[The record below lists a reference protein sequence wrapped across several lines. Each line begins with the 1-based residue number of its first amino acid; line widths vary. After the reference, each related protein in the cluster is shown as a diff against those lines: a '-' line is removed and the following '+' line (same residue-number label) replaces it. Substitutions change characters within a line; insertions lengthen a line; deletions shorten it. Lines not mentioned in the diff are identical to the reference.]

1 MQGMKVTATWQPLR
15 GRCIVAPLFDGRIE
29 WGPVADRARDEEVSE
44 MNQYLLVAGL
54 LGELTAELQ
63 RLERW
68 QADHPGSEA
77 LASEL
82 PFCVDTLSFDQWLQ
96 FVLIPRMEQQQEP
109 YPWPLQ
115 QHAWLG
121 VHFFQPTESRH
132 YLWFLKFALDERGLL
147 ISSGPKHFMDQVVET
162 LGYKLTGELDEE
174 KAQRLAD
181 NPYTFRPAEAKMASV
196 HAKLARQL
204 EQAPSAYYE
213 ALCHYLAAPGEEGW
227 QALGL
232 QGFAD
237 LAEQLQVER
246 NLALV
251 CKALPVLPQ
260 APLYALCQSLENAP
274 LPPALQGALLE
285 RIGKE
290 QECAEPDPETLAYL
304 CRALASCPG
313 NGLRT
318 NKLLTLLQTRP
329 SPSLLLAIAG
339 RLWPDL
345 KHPELLGLFLEQLAL
360 QPTQFFNQVFAE
372 LVTLP
377 ALRNDMLA
385 KLRDPERSEA
395 LGLAIGR
402 LFAAT

>member
-1 MQGMKVTATWQPLR
+1 MSATPTHINTLTEFLTQAGTR
-15 GRCIVAPLFDGRIE
+15 FQLFDMGRQVR
-29 WGPVADRARDEEVSE
+29 P
-44 MNQYLLVAGL
+44 
-54 LGELTAELQ
+54 
-63 RLERW
+63 
-68 QADHPGSEA
+68 
-77 LASEL
+77 LAS
-82 PFCVDTLSFDQWLQ
+82 DT
-96 FVLIPRMEQQQEP
+96 FVRIEQQQEP

-121 VHFFQPTESRH
+121 VHFFQPSEARH

-147 ISSGPKHFMDQVVET
+147 VSSGPKHFMDQVVET

-181 NPYTFRPAEAKMASV
+181 NPYTFRPAEAKMASL

-213 ALCHYLAAPGEEGW
+213 ALCHYLAAPDEHGW
-227 QALGL
+227 QSLGL

-237 LAEQLQVER
+237 LAERLQDER

-251 CKALPVLPQ
+251 CKALPKLPQ

-274 LPPALQGALLE
+274 LPPAVQGALLE

-290 QECAEPDPETLAYL
+290 QECAEPNPETLAYL

-313 NGLRT
+313 STLRS
-318 NKLLTLLQTRP
+318 NKLLTLLQTQP
-329 SPSLLLAIAG
+329 SPALLLAIAG

-345 KHPELLGLFLEQLAL
+345 KDAILLGDYLEQLA
-360 QPTQFFNQVFAE
+360 QQQTPFFNQVFAE
-372 LVTLP
+372 LVTIP

-385 KLRDPERSEA
+385 RLRDPERSDA
-395 LGLAIGR
+395 LGKAIGR
-402 LFAAT
+402 LFASA

>member
-1 MQGMKVTATWQPLR
+1 MSTINTLTEFLTQADTQFQ
-15 GRCIVAPLFDGRIE
+15 LFDMGRQVR
-29 WGPVADRARDEEVSE
+29 P
-44 MNQYLLVAGL
+44 
-54 LGELTAELQ
+54 
-63 RLERW
+63 
-68 QADHPGSEA
+68 
-77 LASEL
+77 LASDAFER
-82 PFCVDTLSFDQWLQ
+82 
-96 FVLIPRMEQQQEP
+96 IEQQQEP

-121 VHFFQPTESRH
+121 VHFFQPAESRH

-147 ISSGPKHFMDQVVET
+147 IGSGPKLFMDQVVET
-162 LGYKLTGELDEE
+162 LGYKLTGDLDEE

-181 NPYTFRPAEAKMASV
+181 NPYTFRPAEAKMASL

-213 ALCHYLAAPGEEGW
+213 GLCHYLAAPGDEGW

-237 LAEQLQVER
+237 MAERLQDER

-251 CKALPVLPQ
+251 CKALPKLPQ
-260 APLYALCQSLENAP
+260 APLYALCQSLENVP
-274 LPPALQGALLE
+274 LPPAVQGALFE

-290 QECAEPDPETLAYL
+290 QETAEPNAETLAYL
-304 CRALASCPG
+304 CRALASCNG
-313 NGLRT
+313 NAMRT
-318 NKLLTLLQTRP
+318 NKLLTLLQTQP
-329 SPSLLLAIAG
+329 SPALLLAIAG

-345 KHPELLGLFLEQLAL
+345 KEPSLLSLFLEQLAL
-360 QPTQFFNQVFAE
+360 QSTQFFNQVFAE

-385 KLRDPERSEA
+385 RLRDPERSNA
-395 LGLAIGR
+395 LGQAIGR
-402 LFAAT
+402 LFASA